1 MNTLKSVLS
10 RLDKKKLEL
19 SSVSEAESMY
29 DKLSTEVTGLA
40 SDSYPVY
47 ADNTVFAQLVDAYY
61 EITEQILDT
70 LSQYDFDKTYEDAKQ
85 LASSGD
91 ALIQEAVD
99 LKIKLQDQAN
109 ELGVDAMG
117 IEAYALLE
125 RGIKDAEESMKYVNM
140 PWEEAYEKL
149 KSISFTNL

>member
-85 LASSGD
+85 LASS
-91 ALIQEAVD
+91 
-99 LKIKLQDQAN
+99 
-109 ELGVDAMG
+109 AMG